1 MSCRLTKA
9 GLMKF
14 PVHPES
20 IKALADAL
28 PICTHTTK
36 LLAYRALLA
45 AIRCGP
51 GRSFQG
57 LPFGGSP
64 SFPIAVFACDTLLVE
79 RRSLLVLLQVV
90 GPVPVVVFGAGIRPF
105 VLQSFLVL
113 LQVVE
118 FVLE

>member
-14 PVHPES
+14 PVHPKS

-28 PICTHTTK
+28 LICTYTTR

-45 AIRCGP
+45 AIRYGL

-57 LPFGGSP
+57 LPFRGSP
-64 SFPIAVFACDTLLVE
+64 SFPSVSWLGRD
-79 RRSLLVLLQVV
+79 RRY
-90 GPVPVVVFGAGIRPF
+90 
-105 VLQSFLVL
+105 FLIG
-113 LQVVE
+113 
-118 FVLE
+118 